1 MASAFNPVKEGNK
14 LVYAARN
21 LRIVPAKEIWPNI
34 ENADDVTVLVGEHYV
49 HDEWYPLRSSSVVS
63 VVGKDHETR
72 NSVYRAID

>member
-1 MASAFNPVKEGNK
+1 MATAFNPVMEGKK

-49 HDEWYPLRSSSVVS
+49 HGEWFPLRSSMVVG

-72 NSVYRAID
+72 NSVYRSID